1 MIKKF
6 LGLISFMLVASLGYG
21 ESMDFVTVLSSPVG
35 SFANLETA
43 NASFPATANK
53 VNFGSRLASGG
64 TISLAG
70 TTGPS
75 LGKVVLDKNAG
86 LSSTNAKE
94 VRVPGVKVSHS
105 GALKGASLLAGTFN
119 MSGAELSEL
128 QVKGATTTTDGQV
141 LIDSGITVQ
150 AAGAN
155 KLTINRTGS
164 KTDNFNSAT
173 NSRDVMWSN
182 IYATDYD
189 GSQAGT
195 RDYSRQ
201 YILKGKP
208 VRIIRPY
215 GIGINGF
222 TGAGVHIQPV
232 PAGQCGQEKL
242 VIDNIGSFGSGI
254 EKCDAGGPGSG
265 GSGKF

>member
-1 MIKKF
+1 
-6 LGLISFMLVASLGYG
+6 MLVASLGYG

-53 VNFGSRLASGG
+53 VNFGSRLSSGG

-70 TTGPS
+70 SAGPS
-75 LGKVVLDKNAG
+75 LGRVVLDKNAG

-94 VRVPGVKVSHS
+94 VRVPGVQMSHS
-105 GALKGASLLAGTFN
+105 GSLKGASLLAGTFN

-155 KLTINRTGS
+155 KLTINRPGS

-173 NSRDVMWSN
+173 NSREVMWSN
-182 IYATDYD
+182 IYSTDYE
-189 GSQAGT
+189 GSQAVGPEK
-195 RDYSRQ
+195 YSRQ

-208 VRIIRPY
+208 VRIIRPQ

-222 TGAGVHIQPV
+222 TGAGVHIQS
-232 PAGQCGQEKL
+232 GECGETL
-242 VIDNIGSFGSGI
+242 VIDNIGSFGTGV
-254 EKCDAGGPGSG
+254 CATGGSG
-265 GSGKF
+265 GKS